1 MRVIAKAILKAVD
14 VGRDVT
20 TTELF
25 TAHFARGP
33 ARVVEDAPRRLVVA
47 GVPVATIGPDPSR
60 LNPMCATSAEDM
72 PVVEM
77 LSAIAAQ
84 DPTGVLVIESADAQ
98 QGFAFEIVGGKVT
111 GARGPGNLGQIERW
125 CAEVHRC
132 YPDRFGTAD
141 RTDPL
146 WIAVARA
153 FVTERVLDHLE
164 LANGPGSRLTF
175 VRGDVTWN
183 GTCLPEGKGV
193 SLQHLLLE
201 HARRSDEL
209 PRILNRL
216 GDSSQLA
223 VPLSEPSSKP
233 TPAPKQKGRVDDGWD
248 FFDDPDPAA
257 LEEWGDARL
266 VWPLCDGQHS
276 IEEIVDLALLGRFR
290 GLAALA
296 ALRDR
301 SHIMVVNA
309 APVGEVDLDDA
320 QYDEPKAASPVV
332 PLRKLAPTPPP
343 PEQQRTEYSV
353 VQKIARGNNLRD
365 TIAKA
370 PKVPTV
376 RTQPRVPEMTPTRAP
391 APRAPA
397 PRTPAPRAD
406 ASSSRMPRV
415 NAMPTRRPTPRTA
428 EPTRAPL
435 PQVDPEPIDDVDSR
449 RLSPR
454 KRDVVDE
461 MLAELTTA
469 SPDDEP
475 TFAAPPP
482 EPPQARAI
490 TTSADRKPP
499 RRGAMK
505 VVAMA
510 IVGASLFVAGAGVAL
525 HISRTNAVAIER

>member
-47 GVPVATIGPDPSR
+47 GVPVAMIGPDPSR

-111 GARGPGNLGQIERW
+111 GARGPGNLGQVERW

-132 YPDRFGTAD
+132 YPDRFGTGD

-175 VRGDVTWN
+175 VRGDVSWN
-183 GTCLPEGKGV
+183 GTRLPEGKGV

-223 VPLSEPSSKP
+223 VPLSEPSYKP

-276 IEEIVDLALLGRFR
+276 IEEIVELALLGRFR

-301 SHIMVVNA
+301 SHIMVVDA
-309 APVGEVDLDDA
+309 APIGEMDLDDP
-320 QYDEPKAASPVV
+320 QYDEPKASAPVV
-332 PLRKLAPTPPP
+332 PLRRLAPPP
-343 PEQQRTEYSV
+343 PAPEEQRTEYSV
-353 VQKIARGNNLRD
+353 VHKTTRGTNLRD

-370 PKVPTV
+370 PKVPAV
-376 RTQPRVPEMTPTRAP
+376 RSTPRMPETTRRPT
-391 APRAPA
+391 
-397 PRTPAPRAD
+397 PRAD

-415 NAMPTRRPTPRTA
+415 NAMPARRPTPRTV

-435 PQVDPEPIDDVDSR
+435 PLVDPDPIDDVDSR
-449 RLSPR
+449 RLSAR

-461 MLAELTTA
+461 MLADLIT

-475 TFAAPPP
+475 AFAAPLP
-482 EPPQARAI
+482 EPPRAAKA
-490 TTSADRKPP
+490 TTPSTGRKPP

-510 IVGASLFVAGAGVAL
+510 IMGATLFVAGAGVAL
-525 HISRTNAVAIER
+525 HVSRTHAVAIER